1 VSSYAQH
8 DLRIFF
14 PGTNVSRGCYFERPI
29 SSHNISVFRALSRII
44 LEAVEPRFPDATHAA
59 VGSFIFLRFFC
70 PAIVS
75 PDTVDL
81 DVPSDIQV
89 RRALLLVTKVIQNIV
104 NGVGFGVKEPHMKV
118 LNGFLEKNGQTVMV
132 FLEGIA
138 VCYLC

>member
-1 VSSYAQH
+1 
-8 DLRIFF
+8 
-14 PGTNVSRGCYFERPI
+14 
-29 SSHNISVFRALSRII
+29 
-44 LEAVEPRFPDATHAA
+44 VEPRFPDATYSA

-81 DVPSDIQV
+81 DVPSDAQV

-118 LNGFLEKNGQTVMV
+118 LNGFLEKNKAVVMA
-132 FLEGIA
+132 FLSGIA
-138 VCYLC
+138 VSPH